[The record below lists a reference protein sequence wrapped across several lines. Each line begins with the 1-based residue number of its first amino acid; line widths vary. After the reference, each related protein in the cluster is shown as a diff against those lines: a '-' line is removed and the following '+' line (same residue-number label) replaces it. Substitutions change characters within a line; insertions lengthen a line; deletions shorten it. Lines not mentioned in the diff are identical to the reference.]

1 MQSQQQGFINIRPD
15 DDMYFGL
22 RVGEFIICESDEDK
36 MIDLSNPLHVYLLM
50 KNYKT
55 IRYEHANRVIDDW
68 NEIYD
73 LLDRAIARVQFSDC
87 IWDILE
93 MKINGERNG
102 IIGAYVRDKY
112 NVNYNDNYISTLFT
126 KSISKKIAK
135 AAVINA
141 RRDFHKTGKR
151 KCIRCK
157 EERWDDEFFSFAKSC
172 GYCLHKLN
180 GTSRKIHLKG

>member
-1 MQSQQQGFINIRPD
+1 MQSQQQGYLNIRPD

-22 RVGEFIICESDEDK
+22 RVGEFVICESDEDK

-55 IRYEHANRVIDDW
+55 IRYEHANRAIDDW

-93 MKINGERNG
+93 MKINGERND
-102 IIGAYVRDKY
+102 IIGAYVRDTY
-112 NVNYNDNYISTLFT
+112 HVNYNDNYISTLFT

-141 RRDFHKTGKR
+141 RRDFHKTGK
-151 KCIRCK
+151 
-157 EERWDDEFFSFAKSC
+157 E
-172 GYCLHKLN
+172 N
-180 GTSRKIHLKG
+180 V